1 MLRPTLLREPTN
13 GLVVVRSPFVF
24 SFAAILILNMSTF
37 QDNLVSR
44 VNSGSDTLH
53 VPLVAVPKSVELDT
67 RIEMAS
73 WSFAQKDF
81 ESATRHAE
89 QVLDEVPC
97 DPRALSLIAACQI
110 LLGNLD
116 AGIVR
121 LNQAVDGASIDRY
134 EAAVEEAYEYLRFC
148 DDDTVEIEW
157 SGFNECIQF
166 LSQPE
171 FATDE
176 EDKAWQIA
184 LKRARACVALLR
196 GEVLDAISD
205 LKTHLRRFPGDV
217 EARFELARAYFK
229 QEDYRI
235 ATELVHQVLD
245 EKPEHIYALS
255 MIARM
260 SALKEDFATAIP
272 YATTAFE
279 LNPQSCRIRLDL
291 VEYLF
296 DSAEYQQSL
305 DVMSDAPQCSCG
317 WFRFLHARMQCYL
330 QLEQFESAMDCC
342 QEMLSCQESEVDPEI
357 DLVVGHRIAVAHDI
371 LLMAMMDSLD
381 HAMLKL
387 EQEADCLIG
396 EKWFALE
403 TATLYREHG
412 QYELAARLIECLS
425 YENPQDADVTFA
437 LSIAESEIGNHA
449 SERLLLRQVAGQLRD
464 RAIAP
469 LHLSIS
475 YEREGMF
482 KEALYWAFRAHLA
495 GDSQGRVEYV
505 VARLYCQLES
515 FAVSRQFLDAAI
527 DYNSSFRGRAAA
539 DEVFAP
545 LNLCH

>member
-1 MLRPTLLREPTN
+1 MTS
-13 GLVVVRSPFVF
+13 RSIRRHACASGDVETYLAAGADQPFGHSSESF
-24 SFAAILILNMSTF
+24 LFPFAAILILNMSTF
-37 QDNLVSR
+37 QNNLVSPM
-44 VNSGSDTLH
+44 NSGSVPSH
-53 VPLVAVPKSVELDT
+53 APLVAVPKSVELDT

-81 ESATRHAE
+81 ESATQHAE

-121 LNQAVDGASIDRY
+121 LNQAIDGASIESY
-134 EAAVEEAYEYLRFC
+134 EAAAEQAYEYLKFC
-148 DDDTVEIEW
+148 EEDTVEIEW

-171 FATDE
+171 FTCDE
-176 EDKAWQIA
+176 EGRAWEIA
-184 LKRARACVALLR
+184 LKRARACVALSR
-196 GEVLDAISD
+196 GDVPDAILD
-205 LKTHLRRFPGDV
+205 LKTHLRRFPADV
-217 EARFELARAYFK
+217 EARFELARAYFMK
-229 QEDYRI
+229 EDHLI
-235 ATELVHQVLD
+235 ATELVRQVLD
-245 EKPEHIYALS
+245 EKPEHILALS

-296 DSAEYQQSL
+296 DSSEYQQSL

-330 QLEQFESAMDCC
+330 QLGQFESAMDCC
-342 QEMLSCQESEVDPEI
+342 QEMLACQESEVDPEI
-357 DLVVGHRIAVAHDI
+357 DLVVGRRIAVAHDV
-371 LLMAMMDSLD
+371 LLTAMIDGSEY
-381 HAMLKL
+381 AMLKL
-387 EQEADCLIG
+387 EQEADNLVH

-425 YENPQDADVTFA
+425 YENPQDAEVTFA
-437 LSIAESEIGNHA
+437 LSIAESEIGNYA

-482 KEALYWAFRAHLA
+482 KEALYWAFPC
-495 GDSQGRVEYV
+495 SFGR
-505 VARLYCQLES
+505 
-515 FAVSRQFLDAAI
+515 
-527 DYNSSFRGRAAA
+527 
-539 DEVFAP
+539 
-545 LNLCH
+545 